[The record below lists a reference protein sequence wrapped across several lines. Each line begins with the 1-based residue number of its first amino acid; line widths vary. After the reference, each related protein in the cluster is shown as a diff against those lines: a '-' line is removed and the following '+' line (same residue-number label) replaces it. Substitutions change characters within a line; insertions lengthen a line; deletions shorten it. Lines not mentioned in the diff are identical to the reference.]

1 MVLPTKIVTVNV
13 FVKIATVLVGHFV
26 EEAICDLLET
36 VPQWTYAHQV
46 IIVLI
51 PVLLIV
57 EVCIVLAVLL
67 VVLVG
72 VVLVLIGVVPVVL
85 ELVLRLP
92 VEGDDDFRDD
102 DVRDD
107 DVRDDDVMDD
117 DVTGAQVFCA
127 VTLLSRRV
135 TAPFKA

>member
-13 FVKIATVLVGHFV
+13 TLTIGMCLVGHFV
-26 EEAICDLLET
+26 GEAIRDLLKT
-36 VPQWTYAHQV
+36 VPQWTYTHQV
-46 IIVLI
+46 IILPVV
-51 PVLLIV
+51 VLLSV
-57 EVCIVLAVLL
+57 EVRIVVAVLL

-72 VVLVLIGVVPVVL
+72 VVLVLIGVVPVVP

-92 VEGDDDFRDD
+92 VEVDD
-102 DVRDD
+102 DVE
-107 DVRDDDVMDD
+107 DDDVMDD

-127 VTLLSRRV
+127 VMLLSRRV